1 MSKMQYKGYFDF
13 SGGYNDTTVQDLLK
27 DNELSVCENVNISPR
42 GEIIIR
48 NGTNKLNDVP
58 KGHEIT
64 KRFEYLIRDTSIVL
78 EVYDKKLYKV
88 GNPDVLLQ
96 TLNTDKPYFL
106 QQFNV
111 LYCCDGK
118 DVYEIGNKDYISNI
132 GKVDIKEND
141 IVQLTDDFSIQTIAG
156 NFYKSKVNQG
166 EIDLNTANYQ
176 DTEKWQNVTD
186 IRYATSNIIRP
197 LKAYEAGTK
206 EKTVISIFY
215 SVTTSG
221 YISIFLNEEEYK
233 IDVTTGQ
240 DARAVATLI
249 GNTNFEGYTVTA
261 SQNEVTI
268 TANEIGFKENCYATS
283 YNTGLSLV
291 VNVEINGQADDNIL
305 SEVKNCTKFIHH
317 TKSGRYV
324 ATGNPSKPYAVY
336 FSEPMQLNYF
346 KRFNELSPT
355 SSEGSAV
362 CLVNMLDSVLVGYRH
377 GWYEY
382 TGLNPAEDGNWRKL
396 AIPYGCASEY
406 SVQVLDFYNFI
417 YLADSGLYLVSA
429 NILNQYGVVMQ
440 NNSAVKNISE
450 DKIENTIKSIMDK
463 SKCVSVYYNGIY
475 YLAYNDGI
483 GENNKILLYYTDKK
497 AFTLYTGVQVND
509 FLYRKNGDL
518 EFASKNYSL
527 RFNNSKFVDIDVD
540 TGNEKRIEIE
550 IKTTNLALDNFVS
563 PKFFDKL
570 FIHANVSSNTTD
582 EHLKVLVRVDADYT
596 DVFDTEFQELQSG
609 FIWGNPW
616 GNPWGNFTTQM
627 QSTLIREKGNR
638 IAFSFT
644 NKGLSDIGTN
654 IIFFGF
660 VVSYKALTPHQPI
673 SNLEFAAQEVL
684 L

>member
-1 MSKMQYKGYFDF
+1 MQYKQYFDF
-13 SGGYNDTTVQDLLK
+13 SGGYNDTSAQDILK
-27 DNELSVCENVNISPR
+27 ENELSVCENVNISPR
-42 GEIIIR
+42 GELSIR
-48 NGTNKLNDVP
+48 NGTAKINDTS

-78 EVYDKKLYKV
+78 EVYNKKLYKA
-88 GNPDVLLQ
+88 GSSDALLQ
-96 TLNTDKPYFL
+96 SINADKPYFL
-106 QQFNV
+106 QQFDV
-111 LYCCDGK
+111 LFCCDGK
-118 DVYEIGNKDYISNI
+118 EVYEIGNRDYISNV
-132 GKVDIKEND
+132 GKVDIKTDE
-141 IVQLTDDFSIQTIAG
+141 IVQLADDFATQTIAG
-156 NFYKSKVNQG
+156 NFYKSKVNQND
-166 EIDLNTANYQ
+166 IDLKTANYQ
-176 DTEKWQNVTD
+176 DTTKWQNVTD
-186 IRYATSNIIRP
+186 IRYATSNIVRA
-197 LKAYEAGTK
+197 LKAYEAGTR
-206 EKTVISIFY
+206 EKTIISIFN
-215 SVTTSG
+215 SVTTAG
-221 YISIFLNEEEYK
+221 YISIFLNNKEYK
-233 IDVTTGQ
+233 VNVTKNQ

-249 GNTNFEGYTVTA
+249 GGTSFEGYTVTV

-268 TANEIGFKENCYATS
+268 TANEIGFKENCYVSS

-291 VNVEINGQADDNIL
+291 VNIEVNGQADDNIL

-324 ATGNPSKPYAVY
+324 ATGNPNKPYNVY

-346 KRFNELSPT
+346 KQFNVLSPT

-362 CLVNMLDSVLVGYRH
+362 CLVNMLDSVLIGYRH

-382 TGLNPAEDGNWRKL
+382 TGLNPAEDGQWRRL

-417 YLADSGLYLVSA
+417 YLADGGLYLVSA

-450 DKIENTIKSIMDK
+450 DKIENTLKSIIDK

-475 YLAYNDGI
+475 YLAYGDRT

-497 AFTLYTGVQVND
+497 AFTLYAGVQAND

-518 EFASKNYSL
+518 EFTSKNYSL

-540 TGNEKRIEIE
+540 TGLEKRIEIE

-563 PKFFDKL
+563 AKFFDKL
-570 FIHANVSSNTTD
+570 FIHANVSSETID
-582 EHLKVLVRVDADYT
+582 EHLKVLIRIDTDQT
-596 DVFDTEFQELQSG
+596 DVIDTGFQELQSG
-609 FIWGNPW
+609 FVWGNQW
-616 GNPWGNFTTQM
+616 GNPWGNFTTAM
-627 QSTLIREKGNR
+627 QSTFIRDKGNR

-644 NKGLSDIGTN
+644 NKGLDDIGTN
-654 IIFFGF
+654 IIFYGF
-660 VVSYKALTPHQPI
+660 VISFKALTPHQPI
-673 SNLEFAAQEVL
+673 SNLQFGRL